1 MAIDDLAVLPER
13 VHRKPL
19 AKQPR
24 KRRLCRDNRA
34 YTSIPYTITPTV
46 SVGDWGPMWR
56 ADRDYWIAKVTANAG
71 KHDAS
76 THPNDGCPIGAS
88 LQANMIRV
96 KADLSDPV
104 PILTTDTKIEI
115 ASGHHQDVA
124 NDSENGDLQAGDFA
138 LTQILIGQHVFP
150 RILQVWSSAPG
161 GPLVLTLVLV
171 PVR

>member
-1 MAIDDLAVLPER
+1 MAIDDLVVLPER

-19 AKQPR
+19 AKAPR

-56 ADRDYWIAKVTANAG
+56 ADRDYWIAKVTANCG
-71 KHDAS
+71 KHDSS

-88 LQANMIRV
+88 LEANMILV
-96 KADLSDPV
+96 PADLSSETA
-104 PILTTDTKIEI
+104 ILTTNTKIEI

-124 NDSENGDLQAGDFA
+124 NDSENGPLTAGDFNVS
-138 LTQILIGQHVFP
+138 QITLGQHVFP
-150 RILQVWSSAPG
+150 RILQVGSTTAG